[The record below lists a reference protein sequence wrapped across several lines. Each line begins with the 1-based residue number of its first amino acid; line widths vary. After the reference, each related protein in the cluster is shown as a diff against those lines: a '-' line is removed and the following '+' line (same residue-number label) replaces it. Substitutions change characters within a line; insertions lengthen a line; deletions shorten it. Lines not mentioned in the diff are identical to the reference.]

1 MAVGALQSGF
11 TGVLDYLSAHVLT
24 CLLPA
29 FMIAGAIAVFV
40 RKDTVLRYFGKDVPR
55 HISYPVASVSGTIL
69 AVCSCTILPLFAG
82 IYRRGSGIGPA
93 SAFLYSGPAIN
104 ILAVV
109 YTARI
114 LGPDLG
120 LARAAGAVA
129 LAILIGLFMA
139 RVFRKDEADKETTGP
154 SRVRPHPNDED
165 GSPSPFPLMG
175 LLLAILVL
183 GTWNVRLLPKLSGIL
198 ILVAITVLYVIRVYS
213 IHELRAWVTESWDL
227 ARKIFPALILGT
239 FVVGFVS
246 FYLPPETFR
255 DYLGGNALPAC
266 FLGAVIGGIL
276 YMPTLL
282 EVPII
287 GTTFGYSSGFMG
299 FGPALSLL
307 LAGPAVSLPSMIVLY
322 RVVGIKKTAAY
333 ISMVVLLSA
342 LAGYVL
348 GMSLS

>member
-1 MAVGALQSGF
+1 MILGAAQSGLS
-11 TGVLDYLSAHVLT
+11 GVLDYLSAHVLT

-29 FMIAGAIAVFV
+29 FLIAGAIAVFV

-139 RVFRKDEADKETTGP
+139 RIFRRDEAGQASTGP
-154 SRVRPHPNDED
+154 GRARADPDDEAS
-165 GSPSPFPLMG
+165 SPSPFPLMG
-175 LLLAILVL
+175 LLLAILVV
-183 GTWNVRLLPKLSGIL
+183 GTWSMGLLFKVSGISV
-198 ILVAITVLYVIRVYS
+198 LVAITVLYVTRVYS
-213 IHELRAWVTESWDL
+213 VHDLRSWIMESWDL

-255 DYLGGNALPAC
+255 DYLGGNGLPAC

-322 RVVGIKKTAAY
+322 RIVGIRKTAAY
-333 ISMVVLLSA
+333 ILMVVLFST

-348 GMSLS
+348 GMNLG